1 MYSVNF
7 ETLLVSL
14 LEKWTKAVRRKRYF
28 GRFYWILLKYE
39 FFHFSCKFLPISL
52 LAVDTFPALILLA
65 AKQLPAG
72 VTWSP
77 SKFLTCTFG
86 TVTFSVPFG
95 CHYSTKDCKK
105 ISTTKNLGSPCLL
118 SNSSHVFLGRS
129 LVDNNLLPFT
139 NLIHENVDSLSLN
152 IFTNSRIQVHLLFLG
167 TKSNPRHTDWIS
179 FSFCWKLFV
188 CRRFFLFFCVLPALH
203 FPHFFPS
210 PNTLPPLYFPL
221 FYVLIC
227 CSHFIFPTF
236 PSPSTLTHFISQFQ

>member
-1 MYSVNF
+1 MDKSCP
-7 ETLLVSL
+7 
-14 LEKWTKAVRRKRYF
+14 VRWKRCF
-28 GRFYWILLKYE
+28 GQFYWILLKYDLFPIFTHST
-39 FFHFSCKFLPISL
+39 FFLADFCRFPFSPSTLFQHWFFWPLNSCLANLGSPGL
-52 LAVDTFPALILLA
+52 L
-65 AKQLPAG
+65 
-72 VTWSP
+72 

-188 CRRFFLFFCVLPALH
+188 CRRFFLFFCVLPALQ

>member
-105 ISTTKNLGSPCLL
+105 FQQQKTWG
-118 SNSSHVFLGRS
+118 H
-129 LVDNNLLPFT
+129 LVSFQ
-139 NLIHENVDSLSLN
+139 IHHMYFWDG
-152 IFTNSRIQVHLLFLG
+152 HLLIIICCRLPIWFMKML
-167 TKSNPRHTDWIS
+167 TPYHWIS
-179 FSFCWKLFV
+179 LQTQEY
-188 CRRFFLFFCVLPALH
+188 RFICYFLA
-203 FPHFFPS
+203 
-210 PNTLPPLYFPL
+210 
-221 FYVLIC
+221 
-227 CSHFIFPTF
+227 
-236 PSPSTLTHFISQFQ
+236 